1 MSMTAKFGRM
11 AGLALAL
18 VLAAPAWGE
27 LSLQS
32 SNGARYVSGGIGEGE
47 REEMLLILPDYN
59 LKVVAAA
66 QGSGAFIAD
75 VGLVVRDARGETVF
89 ETTLDGPWL
98 MGHLPPGRYELQ
110 ATHGGAMQKRT
121 VTLPAT
127 GHRLEYF
134 YWSVPGAETLKSLE
148 RQEQPAPG
156 AGTLRLLERQ
166 EQPPPGGT
174 R

>member
-1 MSMTAKFGRM
+1 MASGFGRM
-11 AGLALAL
+11 TGLALAL
-18 VLAAPAWGE
+18 ALAAPAWGQ

-32 SNGARYVSGGIGEGE
+32 SEGARYVSGGIGASE
-47 REEMLLILPDYN
+47 REEMLLMLPDYN

-66 QGSGAFIAD
+66 QGSGAFLAG
-75 VGLVVRDARGETVF
+75 VGLVVLDARGGKVF

-110 ATHGGAMQKRT
+110 ATHGSATQKRT
-121 VTLPAT
+121 ITLPAK

-134 YWSVPGAETLKSLE
+134 YWPVPGAETLQSFE

-156 AGTLRLLERQ
+156 AGTLQMLEKQERQ
-166 EQPPPGGT
+166 APRST

>member
-1 MSMTAKFGRM
+1 MASRLGRM

-18 VLAAPAWGE
+18 VLVAPAWGQ

-47 REEMLLILPDYN
+47 REEMLLMLPDYN

-66 QGSGAFIAD
+66 QGSGAFIAG
-75 VGLVVRDARGETVF
+75 VGLVVLDARGGKVL

-98 MGHLPPGRYELQ
+98 MGRLPPGRYELQ
-110 ATHGGAMQKRT
+110 ATHDGATQKRT
-121 VTLPAT
+121 ITLPAK

-134 YWSVPGAETLKSLE
+134 YWSVLGAETLKSLE
-148 RQEQPAPG
+148 RQEQQAPG
-156 AGTLRLLERQ
+156 AGTLKMLE
-166 EQPPPGGT
+166 EQGQQAPRTT